1 MKITVIAAV
10 DNNWGL
16 GKDNKLAWRLPR
28 DFQWFKEQTM
38 GKMVVMGRKTFESIG
53 SKPLPNRRNWVV
65 TRDSKNVVPAVGTE
79 YGVGIITKPDELL
92 LIAERWGEKEIVIIG
107 GAEVYEM
114 YAEHAERILITHVDT
129 EIDNVDAV
137 FPQLDL
143 NAYNKRE
150 LLHVQADHDHAYPF
164 TIVEYTKSICA
175 L

>member
-53 SKPLPNRRNWVV
+53 SKPLPNRRNWVI
-65 TRDSKNVVPAVGTE
+65 TRDSKNVVPAKGTE

-92 LIAERWGEKEIVIIG
+92 LVADSWQEKEIVIIG

-114 YAEHAERILITHVDT
+114 YLEHADRILITHVDT
-129 EIDNVDAV
+129 LIEGGADAV
-137 FPQLDL
+137 FPQFDL
-143 NAYNKRE
+143 NLYNQRT
-150 LLHVQADHDHAYPF
+150 LFHVPADDKHAHDF
-164 TIVEYTKSICA
+164 TIVEYTKITK
-175 L
+175 